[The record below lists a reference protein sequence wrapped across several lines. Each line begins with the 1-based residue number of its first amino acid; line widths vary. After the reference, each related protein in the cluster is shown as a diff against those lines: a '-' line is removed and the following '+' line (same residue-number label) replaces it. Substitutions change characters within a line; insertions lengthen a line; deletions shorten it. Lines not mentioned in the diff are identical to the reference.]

1 MNTELVIDVKAEEV
15 VIALLKDKRLV
26 ELTTEKTSVKFAVGD
41 IYYGKVKKIMPGLNA
56 AFVNVGYEKD
66 AFLHYLD
73 LSPQFYS
80 LDSYIKQCIARKGMP
95 VAKLKLEPE
104 ISKNGKIGDV
114 LSVCCRAG
122 RERTYFHQGPA
133 LDLRVEYCRAPPSS
147 DAFLGKGIRVTKDKI
162 GRRTEAFEK
171 TD

>member
-114 LSVCCRAG
+114 LSVGQYCRAG
-122 RERTYFHQGPA
+122 CERTYFHQGTA
-133 LDLRVEYCRAPPSS
+133 FDLRVKYCRSSPSF

-162 GRRTEAFEK
+162 G
-171 TD
+171 

>member
-80 LDSYIKQCIARKGMP
+80 LDSYIKQCIARRGC
-95 VAKLKLEPE
+95 L
-104 ISKNGKIGDV
+104 
-114 LSVCCRAG
+114 
-122 RERTYFHQGPA
+122 
-133 LDLRVEYCRAPPSS
+133 
-147 DAFLGKGIRVTKDKI
+147 
-162 GRRTEAFEK
+162 
-171 TD
+171 

>member
-1 MNTELVIDVKAEEV
+1 MINTLIDQVVNTELVIDVKAEEV

-80 LDSYIKQCIARKGMP
+80 LGTCFLSANMLPCRLRKNLFPPRAR
-95 VAKLKLEPE
+95 A
-104 ISKNGKIGDV
+104 
-114 LSVCCRAG
+114 
-122 RERTYFHQGPA
+122 
-133 LDLRVEYCRAPPSS
+133 
-147 DAFLGKGIRVTKDKI
+147 
-162 GRRTEAFEK
+162 
-171 TD
+171 

>member
-1 MNTELVIDVKAEEV
+1 MINTLIDQVVNTELVIDVKAEEV

-104 ISKNGKIGDV
+104 ISKNGKI
-114 LSVCCRAG
+114 
-122 RERTYFHQGPA
+122 YFHQGTA
-133 LDLRVEYCRAPPSS
+133 CDLRVKYCRASPSS

-162 GRRTEAFEK
+162 G
-171 TD
+171 